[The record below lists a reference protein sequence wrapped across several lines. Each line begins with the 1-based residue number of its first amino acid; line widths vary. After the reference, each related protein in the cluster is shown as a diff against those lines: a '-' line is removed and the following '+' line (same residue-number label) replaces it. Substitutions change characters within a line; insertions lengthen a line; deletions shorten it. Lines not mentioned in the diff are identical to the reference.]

1 MTKRGCAA
9 LATSRS
15 KVFRVLDEPGFV
27 IHHYDWSESSR
38 ILEVFTRHHGRVA
51 LVAKGAKRPTS
62 NLRPVLLPL
71 QPLLLCFGG
80 EGEIRTLKSAEWAG
94 GHVMPRGEA
103 LLSGYYLNELLLR
116 LLARDDPHPALFDTY
131 RQTVKVLASGL
142 DNTIAPLLRAF
153 ELLLLRD
160 IGFLPDL
167 SVQTLTLQAVQAE
180 DSYALFAEGG
190 LRAIDEGVALKG
202 SHWLQLHAAL
212 QTESALTAL
221 LRCCAEWAPELRGA
235 LQTQLR
241 NLLHYHC
248 GVNSL
253 RTRQVMMELLAL

>member
-9 LATSRS
+9 LATS
-15 KVFRVLDEPGFV
+15 KAAALRVLDEPAFV
-27 IHHYDWSESSR
+27 LHHYDWSESSR
-38 ILEVFTRHHGRVA
+38 ILEVLTRHQGRVA

-62 NLRPVLLPL
+62 NLRAVLLPL
-71 QPLLLCFGG
+71 QPLSLCYGG
-80 EGEIRTLKSAEWAG
+80 DAEIRTLKSAEWAG
-94 GHVMPRGEA
+94 GHVMPSGEA

-160 IGFLPDL
+160 MGFLPDL
-167 SVQTLTLQAVQAE
+167 SVQTLTLQALQAG
-180 DSYALFAEGG
+180 SNYALFAEGG
-190 LRAIDEGVALKG
+190 LRAVEEGVALRS

-212 QTESALTAL
+212 ASDAPLTAL
-221 LRCCAEWAPELRGA
+221 LRCCAEFAPELRSA

-248 GVNSL
+248 GVSSL
-253 RTRQVMMELLAL
+253 RTRQVMMELQAL